1 MKILLV
7 EDDRLLNHH
16 LKSILQ
22 EESHQV
28 YAAHQAEEAL
38 HFAEDYPIDVGII
51 DLGLPDMDGL
61 TLIRQLRAKQIA
73 FPILILTARGNW
85 QDKVAGLEAGA
96 DDYMVKPFH
105 KEEMRARLNALVRRS
120 SGFISPQ
127 IQAGPYQLDLSR
139 KELAINEEPV
149 VLTHFEY
156 TILEYLMRNSG
167 QVVSKQQLMDQLY
180 DDGEGDPNT
189 LEVLVSRLRKKLD
202 PEGELQPISTIRRQG
217 YIFNLSCQC
226 LGCCAR
232 WQSSYCY

>member
-1 MKILLV
+1 MTDHEHAKLIAIV
-7 EDDRLLNHH
+7 EDDPDVARIIEQSLKDFGFRTACCRSGGELLRRLRSLAPD
-16 LKSILQ
+16 LC
-22 EESHQV
+22 
-28 YAAHQAEEAL
+28 
-38 HFAEDYPIDVGII
+38 II

-61 TLIRQLRAKQIA
+61 SLIRQLRAKQIP

-120 SGFISPQ
+120 AGFISPQ

-139 KELAINEEPV
+139 KELAINGESV

-156 TILEYLMRNSG
+156 SILEYLMRNSG

-202 PEGELQPISTIRRQG
+202 PDGELQPITTIRRQG
-217 YIFNLSCQC
+217 YIFNLSCQ
-226 LGCCAR
+226 
-232 WQSSYCY
+232 

>member
-61 TLIRQLRAKQIA
+61 SLIRQLRAKQIP

-120 SGFISPQ
+120 AGFIS
-127 IQAGPYQLDLSR
+127 R
-139 KELAINEEPV
+139 
-149 VLTHFEY
+149 
-156 TILEYLMRNSG
+156 
-167 QVVSKQQLMDQLY
+167 
-180 DDGEGDPNT
+180 
-189 LEVLVSRLRKKLD
+189 
-202 PEGELQPISTIRRQG
+202 
-217 YIFNLSCQC
+217 
-226 LGCCAR
+226 AR
-232 WQSSYCY
+232 S

>member
-1 MKILLV
+1 MKILLA

-16 LKSILQ
+16 LKSLLQ
-22 EESHQV
+22 EQDNQV
-28 YAAHQAEEAL
+28 YAAHEAEEAL
-38 HFAEDYPIDVGII
+38 HFAEDYPIDVAII

-61 TLIRQLRAKQIA
+61 TLIRQLRDRQIP

-96 DDYMVKPFH
+96 DDYMVKPFQ
-105 KEEMRARLNALVRRS
+105 KEEMMARLNALVRRS
-120 SGFISPQ
+120 AGFISPQ
-127 IQAGPYQLDLSR
+127 IQAGHYRLDLSR
-139 KELAINEEPV
+139 KELFVQGEPV

-167 QVVSKQQLMDQLY
+167 QVISKQQLMDQLY

-202 PEGELQPISTIRRQG
+202 PDGSQLPITTIRRQG
-217 YIFNLSCQC
+217 YIFNLPCQ
-226 LGCCAR
+226 
-232 WQSSYCY
+232 